1 MIGPVSGTGRAMMAS
16 LQQAM
21 SKGMPPDQAIQYVKS
36 MATQGV
42 APMTDLYAMVNQFER
57 LKQQQVKPPQTPPTI
72 KDQLNILDQQQ
83 QMQPQQGNIQ
93 QMQAPAPQAQPMD
106 RGLGAID
113 AGRMEYPQF
122 AGGGVVALAAGGDPD
137 DYEQIYGRLKG
148 SKSVLGMFPSVSAEN
163 LEFLRDPNKFSTEE
177 VARLFAIAL
186 SKEDMNTANPLYSIL
201 RQRGISDAELKN
213 IQRQTRAGV
222 RGVQGA
228 MADEAEA
235 AKFQTLRTGQTTAP
249 PVTTAPSAGTQA
261 PPPDVA
267 PPIAAAPNPFAGL
280 GSVSGDFSKSRD
292 FLSQLSASKKSDAD
306 LTEEQQIEKLEALN
320 KKYGIGKAD
329 EEYGKYLERRE
340 GEAGKQLAEDRRMAL
355 AQAGFAMAE
364 AASRRGRE
372 RTGFLGAAAIGGTK
386 AAQLIDKAVRENR
399 ALKDRLAESRM
410 ALAQSQEMRK
420 AGNIKE
426 GLALQRS
433 AKKDYDATL
442 AAIAQNEQN
451 ISELMTR
458 ERGMD
463 RRTMAQIGA
472 QERSTAA
479 QITSQREDREAARA
493 AETDYRNAL
502 IGLKREE
509 LGIKKMAEIAMIPD
523 KEQREKALQEVLK
536 SLAGGEEAMT
546 GVEDLL
552 AKYGR

>member
-1 MIGPVSGTGRAMMAS
+1 MMAS
-16 LQQAM
+16 LQQAIQ
-21 SKGMPPDQAIQYVKS
+21 KGMPPDQAIQYVKS

-42 APMTDLYAMVNQFER
+42 APLTDLYSMVNQFER
-57 LKQQQVKPPQTPPTI
+57 LKQKQVQPPQTPPTI
-72 KDQLNILDQQQ
+72 KDQLNMLDQQ
-83 QMQPQQGNIQ
+83 QMQPQQMQGGIAG
-93 QMQAPAPQAQPMD
+93 MQAPPPQGNPMD

-122 AGGGVVALAAGGDPD
+122 AGGGVVALSEGGDFSNLRKD
-137 DYEQIYGRLKG
+137 ASGAGANISEFFGDIFRG
-148 SKSVLGMFPSVSAEN
+148 LGGAAPGGQPFQTREMY
-163 LEFLRDPNKFSTEE
+163 
-177 VARLFAIAL
+177 AL
-186 SKEDMNTANPLYSIL
+186 SSDPTLTDEKIIAAYREAVAKNDPLANELRKILLNRNLGAVVEQTNRELAVNRPVSID
-201 RQRGISDAELKN
+201 QRTVALGQELGLKDKPPV
-213 IQRQTRAGV
+213 APP
-222 RGVQGA
+222 
-228 MADEAEA
+228 
-235 AKFQTLRTGQTTAP
+235 AP
-249 PVTTAPSAGTQA
+249 PVDDGTQA
-261 PPPDVA
+261 SPPP
-267 PPIAAAPNPFAGL
+267 PPVAAAPNPFAGL
-280 GSVSGDFSKSRD
+280 GEVSGDFSKSRD

-386 AAQLIDKAVRENR
+386 GAQLIDKAVRENR

-451 ISELMTR
+451 IAQLMV
-458 ERGMD
+458 EQRGMD
-463 RRTMAQIGA
+463 RRTGAQIGA
-472 QERSTAA
+472 QRESTTA
-479 QITSQREDREAARA
+479 QIAAQREDREAARA
-493 AETDYRNAL
+493 AEERYRNAL
-502 IGLKREE
+502 LGIKREE